1 MSWNNKGLA
10 HRGSRIYALL
20 LLITAIVIVF
30 VAFILR
36 PHQVEIKTSSQC
48 GEASWYALT
57 SQTAS
62 GEMMDPSKL
71 TAAHLT
77 LPMGTRVLVTNLTNG
92 KSLTVRINDRGP
104 YAQNRLIDLSK
115 AAAAE
120 LGFIKSGVTQ
130 VKISVANEFKQHLK
144 GHKCNNQQYTFNS
157 AANTLTE

>member
-1 MSWNNKGLA
+1 MSCNNKSLA
-10 HRGSRIYALL
+10 HRNGRIYDLL
-20 LLITAIVIVF
+20 LFIIAILIVS

-36 PHQVEIKTSSQC
+36 PHQVEIKRTSQC

-62 GEMMDPSKL
+62 GEMMDPAKL

-77 LPMGTRVLVTNLTNG
+77 LPMGTRVLVTNLSNG

-115 AAAAE
+115 AAASK
-120 LGFIKSGVTQ
+120 LGFIQSGVTH
-130 VKISVANEFKQHLK
+130 VRISVANEFKKYLN
-144 GHKCNNQQYTFNS
+144 GHNCKK
-157 AANTLTE
+157 